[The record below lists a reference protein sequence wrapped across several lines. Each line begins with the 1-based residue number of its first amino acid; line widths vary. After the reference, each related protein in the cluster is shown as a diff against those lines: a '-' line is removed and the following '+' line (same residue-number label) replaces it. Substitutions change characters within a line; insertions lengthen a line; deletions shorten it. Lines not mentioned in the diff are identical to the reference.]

1 LSVPGA
7 DPVQKISIIPRGI
20 AALGYTL
27 QIPTADR
34 FVMTQAELEGK
45 IAVLLGGRAAEAI
58 VFGDKSTG
66 AEDDLLKATQIAR
79 TMVRAYGMSARLG
92 TVSFEA
98 GRHATLLG
106 PASEIGARDFS
117 DETARAIDDEIR
129 RVLEEQSGRATA
141 ALQAKRDVLV
151 AAAEKLL
158 VRETL
163 SGDEL
168 RGLVAGAANE
178 RAA

>member
-1 LSVPGA
+1 MDRDQTKRLA
-7 DPVQKISIIPRGI
+7 I
-20 AALGYTL
+20 AAAVIGALFAGQLLMARLATKQMSYSEF
-27 QIPTADR
+27 R
-34 FVMTQAELEGK
+34 

-129 RVLEEQSGRATA
+129 RVLE
-141 ALQAKRDVLV
+141 
-151 AAAEKLL
+151 
-158 VRETL
+158 
-163 SGDEL
+163 GDEL
-168 RGLVAGAANE
+168 RVLVAGAATE